1 MLLKKKKSWL
11 GDYTQITTA
20 KTVASGQWSAFDGA
34 ADGSAVPGRE
44 GYG

>member
-20 KTVASGQWSAFDGA
+20 KTVASGQRSTVPPM
-34 ADGSAVPGRE
+34 AVPYPE